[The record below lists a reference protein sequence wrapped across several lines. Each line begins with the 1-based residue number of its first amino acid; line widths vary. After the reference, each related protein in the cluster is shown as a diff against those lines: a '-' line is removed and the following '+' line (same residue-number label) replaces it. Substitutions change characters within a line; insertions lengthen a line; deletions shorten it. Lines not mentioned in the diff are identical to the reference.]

1 MKLSNI
7 AVIFIVIVLP
17 LLLILAYYVSLQID
31 TINMQTAYNTKLL
44 ESTKEA
50 IEAFEINTVEWNE
63 SASSVAD
70 SKRRDIFASIN
81 TFTTSLAN
89 NLGVAGTSK
98 DYMLSRIPA
107 IAYTL
112 YDGYYIY
119 SPTETKQTIKDDKG
133 VVVCMSSKLAN
144 ATYTEPGMSYVQK
157 NVLTKTDGTDYVYNP
172 RNNGRVLYIAK
183 NAASVGLEGG
193 VYYSK
198 NEAGNYYP
206 QYFTL
211 DANNAAEEP
220 GTSHILKPFMLYA
233 EQIKNKSDE
242 EVVINYTLDNYVT
255 VYTKDETDNYIGKSG
270 YLNKINRNG
279 GSGENCITI
288 DQKNFSSGAA
298 YKYNKGSDIEIN
310 PIEGITFSGKE
321 VKPEI
326 LSEVITYKE
335 TTGKMVTGLFYY
347 VYEAEKDIKAY
358 YDNIESKFFV
368 LDNDS
373 NRVYVESLTEPI
385 YKKCMIPVDNSGKPS
400 YVKLYRSLSSNDY
413 YKWYTKATNGVY
425 QLIDDAGGGAL
436 HSLWDDMVYEA
447 IGTGSGYYQEE
458 FGNILYD
465 YSAINYC
472 VETYYFTEWFN
483 EQGFK
488 YADGSTIYINDD
500 NDPEL
505 NDSTFVTHKKEI
517 IRNLVTQNLEQAI
530 TTYSKSGAGEFKL
543 PELKESDW
551 EQVVSN
557 ISIITFL
564 QNIPIGMKYYN
575 NYAIATSTTN
585 KEFVNKN
592 ELYFYNRNTG
602 TSTEPIYHAPYCE
615 KYQPGAVDSDTNLV
629 GYRSIDYIYKY
640 YQEDDKPAYYIK
652 HIRDKNGI
660 APDYSKTGSKIGE
673 SCYYCIVQR
682 ALQNEYKVVEPFRD
696 AYYTTLAR
704 ERYLQLESITI
715 QQSKITIEKSV
726 SPSVVDYGQT
736 VTYEVRIR
744 NEGEQ
749 PETINIVD
757 YYNPNYDDTRI
768 KQIDVN
774 TGSVT
779 YTRTKADGSKE
790 NNINATSITSGN
802 DLMLDDDPTKY
813 QFMHWGLVPIEAGEE
828 ILIQYTAKIESAN
841 IGEDII
847 NTAVVRA
854 NNAEQTV
861 LAKEDAKTQITKSIT
876 VEKASA
882 SQPIHVVLVL
892 DSSGSV
898 SISQAAEVRAAAKK
912 LKQKLSEDFEGM
924 VEFSFISFGTNANP
938 IDDED
943 DYKAV
948 QNGPTTNYINA
959 LSTTA
964 SELRAIGADK
974 NKYVVF
980 MSDGLPTLLS
990 FNYNEVRTTLAKVF
1004 YKKEYSD
1011 LNPIQKGILD
1021 LTTIPA
1027 LLLGGTIETV
1037 GGGWYGCIWES
1048 ESVYKFSLLLT
1059 GPLAYPDLG
1068 LTKIAWNN
1076 IMKERNDVISE
1087 IGTDG
1092 KMFSVYFN
1100 TGFGGSPEY
1109 GLYRIASEHGP
1120 TQPADTYAK
1129 KASEGGL
1136 EEVYSQIADAIAN
1149 EHRESIPLGK
1159 TVKVTLED
1167 VSKIT
1172 AIKMGSNNLDVDA
1185 IKAIIKARPDYDLG
1199 TDTGVLDLKDDTNIQ
1214 PYFRYVGDIE
1224 IIY

>member
-358 YDNIESKFFV
+358 YDGSRFFV
-368 LDNDS
+368 LDNDK

-726 SPSVVDYGQT
+726 SDDLVDYGNDVSYT
-736 VTYEVRIR
+736 ITIK

-757 YYNPNYDDTRI
+757 YYNPNYVATGAQEIIVDRNSVTCTRI
-768 KQIDVN
+768 K
-774 TGSVT
+774 
-779 YTRTKADGSKE
+779 
-790 NNINATSITSGN
+790 SGQPAQN
-802 DLMLDDDPTKY
+802 VGKMGLLDESEDYLYKNQY
-813 QFMHWGLVPIEAGEE
+813 QAMGWKGIPIEPGETIE
-828 ILIQYTAKIESAN
+828 IVYTATIGTPN
-841 IGEDII
+841 IGEAII
-847 NTAVVRA
+847 NTAAVHA
-854 NNAEQTV
+854 NNADQTF
-861 LAKEDAKTQITKSIT
+861 LAKKEAKTQITKSIT

-924 VEFSFISFGTNANP
+924 VEFSFISFGSFANE
-938 IDDED
+938 IDDEE
-943 DYKAV
+943 DYQAV
-948 QNGPTTNYINA
+948 ENGLTTNYINA
-959 LSTTA
+959 LSTTT
-964 SELRAIGADK
+964 SKLKSIGDDK
-974 NKYVVF
+974 TKYVVF

-990 FNYNEVRTTLAKVF
+990 FDYNDVKETIAKVIW
-1004 YKKEYSD
+1004 KKSFSD
-1011 LNPIQKGILD
+1011 LDIGKQIMINISM
-1021 LTTIPA
+1021 IPA
-1027 LLLGGTIETV
+1027 FFVGGTLETV

-1048 ESVYKFSLLLT
+1048 ESVYKFSLLITLSV
-1059 GPLAYPDLG
+1059 AYPDLG
-1068 LTKIAWNN
+1068 LTKLAWDN

-1087 IGTDG
+1087 LGTDG

-1120 TQPADTYAK
+1120 TQPADAYAK

-1172 AIKMGSNNLDVDA
+1172 AIKMGSNSLDVDA